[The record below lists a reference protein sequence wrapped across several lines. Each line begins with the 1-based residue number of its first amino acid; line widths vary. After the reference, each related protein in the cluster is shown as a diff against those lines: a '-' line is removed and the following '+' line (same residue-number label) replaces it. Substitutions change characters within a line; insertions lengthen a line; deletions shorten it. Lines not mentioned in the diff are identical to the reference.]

1 MQGEQ
6 AQQEDSMAHES
17 IQRGEAPRSS
27 SNRSFGLVFA
37 SVFLVVAVYPLLL
50 GDGVRA
56 WSLALSALFL
66 VLALAVPRVLSPL
79 NRAWTRFGLLLHRL
93 VSPVVLG
100 IMFFLV
106 VTPMG
111 LVMRAL
117 GKDPLRLRFDRRAS
131 TYWIERAPPG
141 PRPDSLG
148 NQF

>member
-1 MQGEQ
+1 
-6 AQQEDSMAHES
+6 MAHES
-17 IQRGEAPRSS
+17 LEREEATHAS

-37 SVFLVVAVYPLLL
+37 SVFLVVAVYPLLR
-50 GDGVRA
+50 GGSVRL

-79 NRAWTRFGLLLHRL
+79 NRGWMRFGLLLHRF

-111 LVMRAL
+111 LVMRAI
-117 GKDPLRLRFDRRAS
+117 GKDMLRLRFDRRAS
-131 TYWIERAPPG
+131 TYWIERSPPG
-141 PRPDSLG
+141 PQPDSLD